1 MSKEEIDFWLGV
13 TAIVSSSIVM
23 IGGGLLVYD
32 RLKAKEQ
39 GFGPSSLKAL
49 GIILFLPALI
59 IIGVAVADFKSET
72 IAALLGTV
80 AGYVLSHS
88 KKDSE

>member
-1 MSKEEIDFWLGV
+1 MTKEEIEFWLGLS
-13 TAIVSSSIVM
+13 AIIGSSIVM
-23 IGGGLLVYD
+23 IGGGVLVFE
-32 RLKAKEQ
+32 RLKAKDQ

-49 GIILFLPALI
+49 GVILFLPSLI
-59 IIGVAVADFKSET
+59 IIGVAVANFQSET

-88 KKDSE
+88 KNDSE